1 MTENQEKEVFLLLNT
16 IVTQVQGVQSDVKEI
31 KQTVNEHS
39 QILNEH
45 SQILN
50 EHSRILNEHS
60 RILDKHS
67 QILNEHSQIL
77 NRLDAKTDSI
87 AETVMTND
95 KRLTAVEKD
104 VSNLRSGIH

>member
-16 IVTQVQGVQSDVKEI
+16 IVTQVQGVQLDVKEI

-39 QILNEH
+39 LILD
-45 SQILN
+45 
-50 EHSRILNEHS
+50 EHSRILNKYS
-60 RILDKHS
+60 RILD
-67 QILNEHSQIL
+67 EHSRIL

-95 KRLTAVEKD
+95 KRLTTVETD
-104 VSNLRSGIH
+104 VSNLRGEIR